1 MKDYKAFTVQH
12 MFKQAQEL
20 FGLTPQDI
28 IFPQPGQAEQWQD
41 FLLWCINGNREY
53 NILSKSWTGKRG
65 ILEYC
70 CYSIGEF
77 LILFGHQ
84 MAMVMLGQIL
94 ACEPTLDPEA
104 FYFPKNTV
112 KEFLEPLFCPHC
124 KRRFEPNPM
133 RPDDGMICEGC
144 GFTALR
150 SDPETYEPTEA
161 DE

>member
-12 MFKQAQEL
+12 MFRQAQEL

-28 IFPQPGQAEQWQD
+28 IFPQPGQAERWSM
-41 FLLWCINGNREY
+41 FLNWCIEGGNSFNLTETP
-53 NILSKSWTGKRG
+53 LHG
-65 ILEYC
+65 ILNSFTLPY
-70 CYSIGEF
+70 GEF
-77 LILFGHQ
+77 IILFGHQ
-84 MAMVMLGQIL
+84 MAMIMLGQIL

-133 RPDDGMICEGC
+133 RPDDGLICEGC

-150 SDPETYEPTEA
+150 SDPESYAPQEM
-161 DE
+161 